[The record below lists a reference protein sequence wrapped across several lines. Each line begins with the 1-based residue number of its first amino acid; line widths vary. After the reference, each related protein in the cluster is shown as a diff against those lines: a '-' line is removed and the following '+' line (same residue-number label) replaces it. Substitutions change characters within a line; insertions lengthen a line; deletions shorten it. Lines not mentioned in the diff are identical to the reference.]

1 MINTIKKATVLVFI
15 FIFALPLYAK
25 GETGKNEES
34 QLLSQTEKIQEAGAT
49 EEPTQT
55 PALKKSIKA
64 FFNFIDKKAYAAKID
79 KGEERK
85 ILRKKWKEWLGIDI
99 FYPYFKAKEI
109 EDWVKDKC
117 SIKLFKMKG
126 RPKFEK
132 DRFTYTFKTKF

>member
-25 GETGKNEES
+25 
-34 QLLSQTEKIQEAGAT
+34 
-49 EEPTQT
+49 
-55 PALKKSIKA
+55 
-64 FFNFIDKKAYAAKID
+64 
-79 KGEERK
+79 K